1 MFVKGLKAGEA
12 DFVEKD
18 WPAGPGP
25 SEEPGLVS
33 VSTRSEQGTCGSPSS
48 CPLGASTSGTREGHV
63 CVALQRSYLSLSCPL
78 TPILSSERWVSQEG
92 LCVT

>member
-1 MFVKGLKAGEA
+1 MFVKELKAGEA

-33 VSTRSEQGTCGSPSS
+33 VSTCSEHGTCGSRSS

-63 CVALQRSYLSLSCPL
+63 CIDLQRSLLSLACPL
-78 TPILSSERWVSQEG
+78 TPILSFERWVS
-92 LCVT
+92 